1 MKPIILSLS
10 ILSADKLKP
19 GMRAAATMESWVRD
33 MITEERTE
41 EVDSGDGKRG
51 RTMKYDDVAGN
62 RRNPSGEKRKKMK
75 RMNCH
80 RQS

>member
-1 MKPIILSLS
+1 
-10 ILSADKLKP
+10 
-19 GMRAAATMESWVRD
+19 
-33 MITEERTE
+33 
-41 EVDSGDGKRG
+41 
-51 RTMKYDDVAGN
+51 MKYDDVAGN